1 MENCIFCKIASGEIK
16 GDIVFQNESVVAFR
30 DLSPQA
36 PVHILVIPRKHIATL
51 NELAPADDNLVSK
64 MVRTATELAD
74 KEGLAEKGYRLV
86 LNCNEQGGQSV
97 FHIHLHLL
105 GGRHMGWPPG

>member
-51 NELAPADDNLVSK
+51 NELAPADDSLVSK
-64 MVRTATELAD
+64 IVRTATELAD